1 MKWNRFCAAAAAVLV
16 AAGCNA
22 ALAADPVCLASI
34 KADTDGN
41 GTQETA
47 ELWGTQLTGGSSYYG
62 DLLLMIKN
70 GNGKLITAYTPSIEG
85 GYANLLQ
92 KGHFTGKGEQIVLR
106 SLSGSASAM
115 QVRIIDAALPNAVRE
130 IYNGSDNLGVSF
142 EAYYKPQFKA
152 VFELPSFKDGIKE
165 WEINWVS
172 LPREKESYIDSGLYD
187 KDGNLLKPWFK
198 PQQTMSG
205 VTVIEGRDGA
215 ADKLATLQSVSGAD
229 NNDMLAKLA
238 AEWEY
243 DNGWQ
248 LKERQLYTKVVQ
260 NNEFRR
266 NLVFGNGMLYK
277 QQAVLDGSSITYP
290 LMAVEGKPKLQNT
303 INGEL
308 QKVWQPYADA
318 LGSTACELDYTVPF
332 AGEQMMSLVFFGVMG
347 EGDEE
352 MFERLPLNI
361 ALGSGKILEIGDVL
375 DTKNPD
381 LLPVL
386 ALLGAEDKV
395 DFSKEVPPSWYYN
408 GKNMVFCQKMKD
420 GSGWNEAAIPAKEL
434 EQFMLNKD
442 LLKK

>member
-1 MKWNRFCAAAAAVLV
+1 MKLHRFLPLAAAVLL
-16 AAGCNA
+16 AAGANA

-34 KADTDGN
+34 EADTDGD

-62 DLLLMIKN
+62 DLLLMIKD
-70 GNGKLITAYTPSIEG
+70 GSGKLITAYTPSLEG
-85 GYANLLQ
+85 GYASLLQ

-106 SLSGSASAM
+106 SLSGAASVM

-130 IYNGSDNLGVSF
+130 IYDGGDNMGVAVNAAF
-142 EAYYKPQFKA
+142 KPDFKVQF
-152 VFELPSFKDGIKE
+152 VFDGDGADE
-165 WEINWVS
+165 TEYGA
-172 LPREKESYIDSGLYD
+172 LPRENDYYINTGLYGA
-187 KDGNLLKPWFK
+187 DGALLKPYRV
-198 PQQTMSG
+198 PQSVMGG
-205 VTVIEGRDGA
+205 VTIAAGA
-215 ADKLATLQSVSGAD
+215 ENETDRLLTLQNINGAGSD
-229 NNDMLAKLA
+229 DTLAKIA

-248 LKERQLYTKVVQ
+248 LKERQLYTRVVQ

-277 QQAVLDGSSITYP
+277 QQAVLNGSSITYP
-290 LMAVEGKPKLQNT
+290 LMAVEGKPQLQIT

-308 QKVWQPYADA
+308 QKVWQPYASA
-318 LGSTACELDYTVPF
+318 LGRVSCELDYTVPF
-332 AGEQMMSLVFFGVMG
+332 AGANMMSLVFFGVMG

-352 MFERLPLNI
+352 MFERLPVNI
-361 ALGSGKILEIGDVL
+361 ALGSGKILEISDVL

-395 DFSKEVPPSWYYN
+395 DFTKEVPPSWYYN
-408 GKNMVFCQKMKD
+408 GKNLVFCQKMKD
-420 GSGWNEAAIPAKEL
+420 GSGWNEAAIPAEEL
-434 EQFMLNKD
+434 ENFMLNKD